1 MSRNWTKQQSDA
13 IKARRGSVLVS
24 AAAGS
29 GKTAVL
35 VQRVIERITDEE
47 NPTDADRLLIVTFT
61 RLAAEEMRE
70 RIAKAVS
77 ELLRKDPGNARL
89 IRQQM
94 LLSEAKICT
103 IDSFCSSLVKEN
115 FELLDISPDFRTADE
130 GELSIIKKQAADEAL
145 EQMYKEG
152 GEPFRKLVELLFTG
166 SNDSAVEE
174 AVERL
179 YEVSCS
185 YAFPSKWLDSLAD
198 IYCVEEDVK
207 DSIHGKFILD
217 NLTQAVNYSL
227 ALFERVLTESEGN
240 EVYEKIFN
248 NAVSTD
254 KAQCE
259 YILSRIAEGSW
270 DEIRAAVDRFAP
282 ARRGNTPKEYKE
294 DVYLASLV
302 SMRDTGVKNM
312 KELSGVLCCSGA
324 DYRADKLYFAD
335 AVRSLVEAT
344 KLFAEKYSELK
355 KSRKLADFADIM
367 FMALS
372 LLVESRG
379 DGWESTPLAKSIS
392 ECYDEILIDEY
403 QDTNGA
409 QSLLFTSI
417 SRNNIFRVGDVKQS
431 IYSFRQAMPEIFT
444 GLKDSVE
451 LYDEQRD
458 NYPCKIILANN
469 FRSRKGVTDTV
480 NFIFEQIMSRE
491 CGGIE
496 YDCEER
502 LTASAQYGEKQC
514 ADSELH
520 LIELATDEDTDES
533 SHEYQARYVAS
544 LINQMIAQG
553 YTVKEGD
560 GERRA
565 TYKDFAVL
573 MRSLSSGKGVI
584 YADTFRSK
592 GIPCFTEVSDSF
604 LTSKEIALVLNLLRV
619 IDNPAQDIPMLSV
632 MMSPLFGFSVDK
644 VAQIKKKNRKSSVYS
659 CLLEKSSQGDGQCI
673 SFLEKLSEWR
683 SMSVCLPTQELIS
696 GIYDETAL
704 LSVFDA
710 VDTSGTKSANLRLL
724 LDYALTYEKSGYRG
738 LGGFV
743 SFIDRLSSRKQDLT
757 GALNACGN
765 ADVVRIMTVHKS
777 KGLEFPVCIV
787 ANCGG
792 AFNSQDEK
800 ANLVLNRRCGV
811 AIKRRDVE
819 TYEVFES
826 VPHNAVKLAIHG
838 DAVSEEL
845 RVLYVALTRA
855 KEKLIMVH
863 GEKKLDDALRRY
875 GTALN
880 RDSKKIVP
888 YAVRNAKSFGQ
899 WIITALMRH
908 KDAQQLRSVA
918 GLDESFV
925 LASES
930 PLKVVISHRDTV
942 PCAEEAAAVSTES
955 DREFLELVKERSQF
969 RYKYERL
976 SGITVKRTA
985 SSADKGGV
993 DREYFASSRPAF
1005 LCEGGL
1011 TGAQKGTATH
1021 HFVQFADY
1029 EKAKEN
1035 LEQEIAR
1042 LESSGML
1049 SSAEAKAINRR
1060 TVSAFLKSKL
1070 FERILA
1076 SSNVLREK
1084 RFIIEVPISD
1094 VYENVEDFPDEKV
1107 MIQGAC
1113 DCAFEEDGKLVVI
1126 DYKTDLID
1134 SEEEFREKYSSQLL
1148 LYKKALAL
1156 CTGLEVKEALIY
1168 SFHLSAVIE
1177 INEKN

>member
-1 MSRNWTKQQSDA
+1 MGRSWTEQQKNA

-70 RIAKAVS
+70 RINKAVS
-77 ELLRKDPGNARL
+77 ELLRNDPGNARL
-89 IRQQM
+89 IKQQM
-94 LLSEAKICT
+94 LLADAKICT
-103 IDSFCSSLVKEN
+103 IDSFCSGLVKEN

-130 GELSIIKKQAADEAL
+130 GELGIIKKEAIDETM
-145 EQMYKEG
+145 EQMYDEG
-152 GEPFRKLVELLFTG
+152 GEAFRKLVELLFTG

-179 YEVSCS
+179 YEISCS
-185 YAFPSKWLDSLAD
+185 YAFPSEWLDSLAQ
-198 IYCVEEDVK
+198 IYTDSEDVK
-207 DSIHGKFILD
+207 DSVHGKYILD
-217 NLTQAVNYSL
+217 NLTQAVKYSL
-227 ALFERVLTESEGN
+227 SLFERVLEESEGN

-270 DEIRAAVDRFAP
+270 DEIRAAVDRFTAT
-282 ARRGNTPKEYKE
+282 RRGNTPKDYKD
-294 DVYLASLV
+294 DVYLASLI
-302 SMRDTGVKNM
+302 SMRDTGAKNM
-312 KELSGVLCCSGA
+312 KELSGALCCSA
-324 DYRADKLYFAD
+324 EDYKADKLYFAD
-335 AVRSLVEAT
+335 AIRSLVEAT
-344 KLFAEKYSELK
+344 KLFSEKYSALK
-355 KSRKLADFADIM
+355 KSRKLADFSDIM

-372 LLVESRG
+372 LLVESSG
-379 DGWESTPLAKSIS
+379 DGWKSTPLAKSIS

-409 QSLLFTSI
+409 QSILFSSI
-417 SRNNIFRVGDVKQS
+417 SRDNIFRVGDVKQS

-444 GLKDSVE
+444 SLKDSVE
-451 LYDEQRD
+451 AYEPEKD
-458 NYPCKIILANN
+458 NYPSKIILANN

-491 CGGIE
+491 CGSIDYNE
-496 YDCEER
+496 EER
-502 LTASAQYGEKQC
+502 LTASASYSEKQC

-520 LIELATDEDTDES
+520 LIELTADEETDES
-533 SHEYQARYVAS
+533 AHEYQARYIAS
-544 LINQMIAQG
+544 LIKQMISEG
-553 YTVKEGD
+553 YTVKDGD
-560 GERRA
+560 TERKA
-565 TYKDFAVL
+565 TFKDFAVL
-573 MRSLSSGKGVI
+573 MRSLSSGKGVA
-584 YADTFRSK
+584 YAETFRSE
-592 GIPCFTEVSDSF
+592 GVPCFTEVSDSF

-619 IDNPAQDIPMLSV
+619 IDNPAQDIPLLSV
-632 MMSPLFGFSVDK
+632 MMSPVFGFSVDK
-644 VAQIKKKNRKSSVYS
+644 VAEIKKNNRKASVYS
-659 CLLEKSSQGDGQCI
+659 CLLEKKNQGDSQCTA
-673 SFLEKLSEWR
+673 FLEKLSAWR

-710 VDTSGTKSANLRLL
+710 VDASGTKSANLRLL
-724 LDYALTYEKSGYRG
+724 LDYALTYEKSGYTG

-757 GALNACGN
+757 GALNACSN

-787 ANCGG
+787 ANCAG

-800 ANLVLNRRCGV
+800 ANLVLNRKCGV
-811 AIKRRDVE
+811 AIKRRDVDS
-819 TYEVFES
+819 YEVFDS
-826 VPHNAVKLAIHG
+826 VPHNAVKLAIHS

-863 GEKKLDDALRRY
+863 GEKKLEESLRKY
-875 GTALN
+875 AVALN
-880 RDSKKIVP
+880 RDSKRLVP

-908 KDAQQLRSVA
+908 KDAQQLRAAA
-918 GLDESFV
+918 GIDESFV
-925 LASES
+925 IMSES
-930 PLKVVISHRDTV
+930 PLKVVISRRDTA
-942 PCAEEAAAVSTES
+942 AEEKEAAICNTEY
-955 DREFLELVKERSQF
+955 DREFLELVRERAQF
-969 RYKYERL
+969 RYRYEKL
-976 SGITVKRTA
+976 SGVTVKRTA
-985 SSADKGGV
+985 STADKGYI
-993 DREYFASSRPAF
+993 DREYFASSKPSF

-1011 TGAQKGTATH
+1011 TGAQKGTAVH
-1021 HFVQFADY
+1021 RFVQFADY
-1029 EKAKEN
+1029 EKAKLSLEDEISR
-1035 LEQEIAR
+1035 LEQK
-1042 LESSGML
+1042 GML
-1049 SSAEAKAINRR
+1049 TKEEASAINRR
-1060 TVSAFLKSKL
+1060 TVRSFLESDL
-1070 FERILA
+1070 AERILA
-1076 SSNVLREK
+1076 SSRVLREK
-1084 RFIIEVPISD
+1084 RFIIEVPISEI
-1094 VYENVEDFPDEKV
+1094 YENVEDFPDERV

-1134 SEEEFREKYSSQLL
+1134 SEEEFREKYSSQLMI
-1148 LYKKALAL
+1148 YKKALTL
-1156 CTGLEVKEALIY
+1156 CTGLEVKETLLY
-1168 SFHLSAVIE
+1168 SFHLSRSIV
-1177 INEKN
+1177 INEKI